1 MITFK
6 ISFVENWKDKGYNYV
21 LIVPRQKYGVLR
33 PLAKEKPIKKG
44 YTIEID
50 ELRLIHM
57 EDDYFFVKKKDA
69 SHITS
74 LSDTNHF
81 RERLAS

>member
-1 MITFK
+1 MITFN
-6 ISFVENWKDKGYNYV
+6 ISLAETWKEQGYNYI

-33 PLAKEKPIKKG
+33 PLTSERPIKKG

-57 EDDYFFVKKKDA
+57 EEDYFVVKKKDA
-69 SHITS
+69 AALAHIE
-74 LSDTNHF
+74 HF
-81 RERLAS
+81 RTRLAS

>member
-6 ISFVENWKDKGYNYV
+6 ISFVENWKEKGYNYI

-33 PLAKEKPIKKG
+33 PLTSEKTIKKG

-69 SHITS
+69 AQIPLMSEVP
-74 LSDTNHF
+74 LF